1 MDRNDSNHII
11 KSGVRHAV
19 QVAQGTKNAKSVR
32 NVVTSDVDAPIEERI
47 VGAQDTPLRDAAP
60 LQGGAE
66 ALRQLAPQG
75 EAEAAAE
82 AAAAGLSRVALPEE
96 AAAPRPHSA
105 LAPEPEPAAGAAAGP
120 LLTQHARGQE
130 DAFAA
135 KQQPLAEQDLR
146 VQQPAGAAPAERLVS
161 DDAAAP
167 IDNRQRIERV
177 QAEANRVRLEQGA
190 PAAENR
196 VRLEAAERAPKAHEV
211 TPAAPPPARAEAPPD
226 PEAGAA
232 PADPESELPPEVAA
246 NLGSRSRPVPSA
258 KESDLMARL
267 RAIKSN
273 MSVTENRLTQ
283 LHQPEPP
290 KS

>member
-47 VGAQDTPLRDAAP
+47 VGAQDVPQRDAAS
-60 LQGGAE
+60 LQGGPE
-66 ALRQLAPQG
+66 VQRQLVREG
-75 EAEAAAE
+75 EAEAEAEVPKAPLSHVAA
-82 AAAAGLSRVALPEE
+82 PEV
-96 AAAPRPHSA
+96 AAPRPQSA
-105 LAPEPEPAAGAAAGP
+105 LAPEPEPTAGASAGP
-120 LLTQHARGQE
+120 LITQHARAEE

-146 VQQPAGAAPAERLVS
+146 VQQPAGAAPAERSVS
-161 DDAAAP
+161 EGAAPP
-167 IDNRQRIERV
+167 IDNRQRIEQV
-177 QAEANRVRLEQGA
+177 QAEANRVRLEQDA
-190 PAAENR
+190 PAGENR
-196 VRLEAAERAPKAHEV
+196 VLLDAAERARKAHEV
-211 TPAAPPPARAEAPPD
+211 PQAAPSPARAEAPAA

-232 PADPESELPPEVAA
+232 SAAAESELPPEVAA
-246 NLGSRSRPVPSA
+246 NLGARSRPAPSA

-283 LHQPEPP
+283 LNQPEPP

>member
-32 NVVTSDVDAPIEERI
+32 NVVTSDLDAPLEERI
-47 VGAQDTPLRDAAP
+47 VGAQDAPQRDAAS
-60 LQGGAE
+60 LQGGPE
-66 ALRQLAPQG
+66 LQRQLARQG
-75 EAEAAAE
+75 EAGAE
-82 AAAAGLSRVALPEE
+82 AEAPAAPVSHVAAPE
-96 AAAPRPHSA
+96 AAAPRPQNA
-105 LAPEPEPAAGAAAGP
+105 WAPEPEPPAGASTGP
-120 LLTQHARGQE
+120 LVMQHARAEE

-135 KQQPLAEQDLR
+135 KQHPLAEQA
-146 VQQPAGAAPAERLVS
+146 QHMQPLASAAPAERMVS
-161 DDAAAP
+161 EDAVP
-167 IDNRQRIERV
+167 PTDNRQRIEQV

-190 PAAENR
+190 PAGENR
-196 VRLEAAERAPKAHEV
+196 VLLDAAERARKAHEL
-211 TPAAPPPARAEAPPD
+211 PQAAPSPARAEAPPA

-232 PADPESELPPEVAA
+232 PAAAESELPPEVAA
-246 NLGSRSRPVPSA
+246 NLGARSQPAPSA

-283 LHQPEPP
+283 LNQPEPP